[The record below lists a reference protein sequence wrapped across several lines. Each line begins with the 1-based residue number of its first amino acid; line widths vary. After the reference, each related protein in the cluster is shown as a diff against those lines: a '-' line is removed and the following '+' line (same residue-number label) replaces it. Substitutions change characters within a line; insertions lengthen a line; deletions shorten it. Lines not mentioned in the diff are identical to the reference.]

1 MLAGGDIFLHTFR
14 GKVWPRGSATLS
26 FGENIFSTTVA
37 ALCNTSADQL
47 MGRGLRKMDRGGG
60 GHTHTHVLL
69 AHKNDALV
77 HTHSADQLMGRGL
90 CKMDRG
96 GGGHTRAKST
106 KHQLLLHPPP
116 VPRWGNRWGVG
127 IVKLHFVHC
136 LLPYRGMHRTS
147 RIPARKFHCS
157 AFA

>member
-1 MLAGGDIFLHTFR
+1 MHTFR
-14 GKVWPRGSATLS
+14 EKVWPRGSATLS

-77 HTHSADQLMGRGL
+77 HTHSADQLMGQGVCAKWIGEVEDTHVPKAQNTNYFCTPHL
-90 CKMDRG
+90 FQG
-96 GGGHTRAKST
+96 GGTG
-106 KHQLLLHPPP
+106 
-116 VPRWGNRWGVG
+116 GGG

-136 LLPYRGMHRTS
+136 VLPYRAPQSS
-147 RIPARKFHCS
+147 RNPARKYTVQRILCKKR
-157 AFA
+157 